1 MKVKVEG
8 KWYTVSAVTFHHIG
22 KENCIDDGGAGIV
35 LNVTSP
41 ALFTETMPTVE
52 DAKDLPDK
60 LRNWLLT
67 TRVYSG
73 QSTGAWKGEATLITV
88 DNYFGDLGDL
98 YGKE

>member
-1 MKVKVEG
+1 
-8 KWYTVSAVTFHHIG
+8 
-22 KENCIDDGGAGIV
+22 
-35 LNVTSP
+35 
-41 ALFTETMPTVE
+41 MPTVE

-60 LRNWLLT
+60 LRDWLLT

-73 QSTGAWKGEATLITV
+73 QSTGVWKGEANIITV